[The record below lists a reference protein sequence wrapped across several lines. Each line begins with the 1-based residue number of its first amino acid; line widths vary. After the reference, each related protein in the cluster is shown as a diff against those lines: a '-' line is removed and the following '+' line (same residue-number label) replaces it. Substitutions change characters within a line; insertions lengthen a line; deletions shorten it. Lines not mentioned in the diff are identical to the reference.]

1 MNVNADLL
9 ALGRHAVTGRV
20 TPLLGRRTVT
30 RLARIMVQPVD
41 RAPDAPTMIELIGRA
56 LLGFLAKRLQP
67 LRSSGSR
74 YTIKAVLHDCGFGLP
89 PSPMI
94 SACHADLRR
103 GVRGS

>member
-41 RAPDAPTMIELIGRA
+41 RAPEAPTMTPSSQSPRFRGLGRA
-56 LLGFLAKRLQP
+56 RSFKRLVQTRRIHP
-67 LRSSGSR
+67 NLAVADPFEHRGDFLRGR
-74 YTIKAVLHDCGFGLP
+74 KHEV
-89 PSPMI
+89 
-94 SACHADLRR
+94 
-103 GVRGS
+103 